1 MKLNIDLDNNIL
13 KFLKIKE
20 DTSEEKIKERIYNI
34 LKIAL
39 REEGLNVDEIFVCI
53 QSVKEDE
60 IRSIN
65 KEYRNVDRVTDV
77 LSFPIFSRDEL
88 IKISKD
94 EDIKKIKQINLGDII
109 VCLDKV
115 KEQSIEYNTGV
126 EREMLYMIT
135 HGICHLLGHDHEEE
149 SDKVKMRSLE
159 ELILN
164 EIGVG
169 RDG

>member
-94 EDIKKIKQINLGDII
+94 ENIKKIKQINLGDII

-149 SDKVKMRSLE
+149 SDKAKMRSLE